1 MARDEVRVS
10 LFPFMSVLAC
20 TIGGLILL
28 LTALSLAAVAPD
40 AEGLAGSAGVASTAN
55 SATASRARP
64 GPAGDAAA
72 SAADRRDG
80 GAAETAAAERAALER
95 IAARFA
101 QLDRALE
108 ARGEASAPSLAELE
122 TRSTALAR
130 ERRLE
135 RDRVT
140 LAAEARGLA
149 QARDTLEAEI
159 AVLESRRETLPIL
172 IDPTGLARHL
182 EPWFVECDA
191 GGGTLLR
198 AQDDLRIFVPR
209 DELSMAG
216 DFGRYLRRLRAKP
229 GALLVLLVR
238 PDGLATK
245 DVAERVARQ
254 AGVRVAALPLPGRG
268 ELDWSLLR
276 RAEGA
281 GSTSSADAGEGES

>member
-40 AEGLAGSAGVASTAN
+40 AG
-55 SATASRARP
+55 
-64 GPAGDAAA
+64 GPAGAAGDASVTEGMAGADPPSGAAA
-72 SAADRRDG
+72 DTAAAPREGGG
-80 GAAETAAAERAALER
+80 GAMDGKAERAALER
-95 IAARFA
+95 VAARLA
-101 QLDRALE
+101 QVDRALE
-108 ARGEASAPSLAELE
+108 ARGEAPPSSLAELE
-122 TRSTALAR
+122 ARSTALAR
-130 ERRLE
+130 DRRLE
-135 RDRVT
+135 RDRAS
-140 LAAEARGLA
+140 LAVEARRLA
-149 QARDTLEAEI
+149 QARETIEAEI
-159 AVLESRRETLPIL
+159 AVLEHRRETLPIL

-198 AQDDLRIFVPR
+198 ARDDLQVFVPR
-209 DELSMAG
+209 EELSMSG

-238 PDGLATK
+238 SDGLATK

-254 AGVRVAALPLPGRG
+254 AGVRVASLPLPGRG

-276 RAEGA
+276 RAEGEGA
-281 GSTSSADAGEGES
+281 PPDADAGEGES